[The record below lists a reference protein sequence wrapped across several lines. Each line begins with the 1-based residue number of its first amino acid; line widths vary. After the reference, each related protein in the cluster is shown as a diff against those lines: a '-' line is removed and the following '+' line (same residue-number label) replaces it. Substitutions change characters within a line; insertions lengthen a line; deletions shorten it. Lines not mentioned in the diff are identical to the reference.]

1 MLNLP
6 SFIVTDWP
14 RKLVAFFCA
23 CLVWYTVHRQI
34 QEKQVFRDIPLIL
47 DYPDYLTVNHEDL
60 PKINVTLR
68 GPKRRLNS
76 VTNADIKV
84 TGYVSKDATSGG
96 SYEVLLRPKNIE
108 TPRGIKIDHIQPDT
122 IKVNV
127 DTILNRE
134 IPIRSRFTGQLPEGY
149 DRKSVFFVP
158 KNAQVKGPSKIV
170 SRIKEIRTEPIELD
184 QSIQD
189 DFEIEVRLETIRH
202 ITVTPESIQVTVE
215 LYKKFDSKFFGNLD
229 ILEVN
234 SIDTDFYIE
243 KFINPNLP
251 KVEAVLR
258 GPKSTVD
265 ILTSSSLRAFVD
277 ISDITVFGSYRL
289 PIHLWV
295 DANDCSVVEIK
306 PMIAEVKINSRPK
319 SNEQE

>member
-1 MLNLP
+1 MMTLQSIL
-6 SFIVTDWP
+6 ITDWP

-47 DYPDYLTVNHEDL
+47 KHPEYLTVNYEDL

-84 TGYVSKDATSGG
+84 TGFVSKEATSGG
-96 SYEVLLRPKNIE
+96 YYTVLLRSKNIE
-108 TPRGIKIDHIQPDT
+108 SPRGIKIDDIQPDT
-122 IKVNV
+122 FQVHV

-134 IPIRSRFTGQLPEGY
+134 VPIRSRFTGRLPEGY

-158 KNAQVKGPSKIV
+158 KNAQVKGPSKLV
-170 SRIKEIRTEPIELD
+170 RRIKEIRTEPIELD
-184 QSIQD
+184 QSIQN
-189 DFEIEVRLETIRH
+189 DFEIEVRLETVRH
-202 ITVTPESIQVTVE
+202 VTVIPEFIQVTVE

-229 ILEVN
+229 ILEMN
-234 SIDTDFYIE
+234 SRDTDFYIE
-243 KFINPNLP
+243 KFINPSLP

-258 GPKSTVD
+258 GPKATVD
-265 ILTSSSLRAFVD
+265 ILTSSSLHAFVD
-277 ISDITVFGSYRL
+277 ISDITAFGSYRL

-306 PMIAEVKINSRPK
+306 PIIAEVKINSRPK
-319 SNEQE
+319 